1 MKHILS
7 FTTGFVSGIIFILI
21 TIAVVTHLAI
31 SGSSKFNS
39 SSQYLEKTELVR

>member
-7 FTTGFVSGIIFILI
+7 FTTGFVSGIIFILT

-31 SGSSKFNS
+31 SGSPKKDSHLTLQS
-39 SSQYLEKTELVR
+39 R